1 MDEKNLSEAEVHAM
15 KRQFLMSRLRKI
27 VDPENFSYDEIPK
40 LQEEID
46 RFNEAHTTHFGM
58 QFAVGIVDHE
68 TTTVT
73 EPITTADPAPVA
85 TQFLSEA
92 DVPHRPNH
100 LVPVRDNLGNPV
112 HLSEAMSTGV
122 NLVEAYQS
130 ARLEIL
136 GTRRKNVEAVRPDG
150 A

>member
-1 MDEKNLSEAEVHAM
+1 MDEKNLSEAEVHSM

-68 TTTVT
+68 TTTA
-73 EPITTADPAPVA
+73 TTADPDPVA

-92 DVPHRPNH
+92 DIPHRPNH
-100 LVPVRDNLGNPV
+100 LVPV
-112 HLSEAMSTGV
+112 HLSDP
-122 NLVEAYQS
+122 S